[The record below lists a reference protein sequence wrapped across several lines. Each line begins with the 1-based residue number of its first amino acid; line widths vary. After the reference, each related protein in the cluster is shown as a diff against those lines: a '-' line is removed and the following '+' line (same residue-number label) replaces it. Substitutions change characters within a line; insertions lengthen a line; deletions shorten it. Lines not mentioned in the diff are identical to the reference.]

1 METRVWTEDEID
13 YLISFMYD
21 REDETVA
28 DVAKFLN
35 RTEMT
40 VKNRM
45 SKIRKM
51 PGNESIP
58 YANKRWTEKER
69 EMLAHMRLGG
79 QMTNKEISR
88 KLGRSVEAVQQA
100 AVLMGLSK
108 APVEHIELTNKE
120 DEIRKMANEGY
131 TRREIAEKLGFK
143 YETMRRFIKR
153 KNIQCTN
160 AKANQKYKEKQTK
173 ILSRREKG
181 ENK

>member
-40 VKNRM
+40 VKDRM

-51 PGNESIP
+51 PGNESMP
-58 YANKRWTEKER
+58 YIHKRWTEKEK
-69 EMLAHMRLGG
+69 EMLRYMKANGR
-79 QMTNKEISR
+79 MTYKEIAK
-88 KLGRSVEAVQQA
+88 KLGKSEKSIA
-100 AVLMGLSK
+100 AMVKKMGIANSADDRAGLS
-108 APVEHIELTNKE
+108 NKE
-120 DEIRKMANEGY
+120 DEIRKMASEGY

-173 ILSRREKG
+173 ILIRREKG

>member
-51 PGNESIP
+51 PGNESMP
-58 YANKRWTEKER
+58 YVYKRWTKKEKE
-69 EMLAHMRLGG
+69 MLRYMKANGR
-79 QMTNKEISR
+79 MTYKEIAK
-88 KLGRSVEAVQQA
+88 KLGKSEKSIAGMVKKMGIANSTDDRA
-100 AVLMGLSK
+100 GLS
-108 APVEHIELTNKE
+108 NKE
-120 DEIRKMANEGY
+120 DEIRKMASEGY

-160 AKANQKYKEKQTK
+160 AKANQKYKERQTK

-181 ENK
+181 ANK

>member
-21 REDETVA
+21 REDESVA

-40 VKNRM
+40 VNDRM

-51 PGNESIP
+51 PGNENMP
-58 YANKRWTEKER
+58 YVYKRWTEKEK
-69 EMLAHMRLGG
+69 EMLEFMKVNGR
-79 QMTNKEISR
+79 MTHKEIA
-88 KLGRSVEAVQQA
+88 KNLGRSEKSIKAMVEKMGIANPA
-100 AVLMGLSK
+100 DDRAGLS
-108 APVEHIELTNKE
+108 NKE
-120 DEIRKMANEGY
+120 DEIRKMASEGY

-143 YETMRRFIKR
+143 YETMRRFVKR

-181 ENK
+181 VNR